1 MVHSSLSTSR
11 SRVPS
16 VPPGY
21 DRSYEFTIPPGGPPY
36 GMNFHF
42 SLIYNVSFVSRSSC
56 DVKVGSII
64 VRVGDEMDGFVLD
77 KRPGELVRKVR

>member
-1 MVHSSLSTSR
+1 
-11 SRVPS
+11 
-16 VPPGY
+16 
-21 DRSYEFTIPPGGPPY
+21 
-36 GMNFHF
+36 MNFHF